1 MTRTIEISII
11 SHENT
16 DALEYNVTILF
27 HAPALFERRGAWRRY
42 ENVSPASVSRLQNLT
57 RAWRMLPRA
66 NYIYMTTTI

>member
-1 MTRTIEISII
+1 MTRTIEISIF
-11 SHENT
+11 SRENT
-16 DALEYNVTILF
+16 LEYNVTILF